1 MLGFFFFLGGRLS
14 NSLGDFQPVLVTVG
28 CESAR
33 QGCSLSLCAI
43 RKLPTLQESSSP
55 PRLWAPWAARPQLVM
70 SSKKESWDSNISCP
84 IK

>member
-33 QGCSLSLCAI
+33 QGCSLSLCHQEAAHSAGI
-43 RKLPTLQESSSP
+43 FLPTTSLGALGGEAPVGHEFQERKLGQ
-55 PRLWAPWAARPQLVM
+55 
-70 SSKKESWDSNISCP
+70 
-84 IK
+84 